1 VGGYGSVGVLLFAG
15 WAALNPQP
23 MAWVYIGVV
32 LTFELWLA
40 RRISDAGRG
49 APAAEQA
56 PYHFTTEEAQFVGRY
71 RFYFTYP
78 AIARQ
83 SASVLS
89 AIGLSTLLL
98 APWLTYK
105 QVYLPAVIIGMNL
118 FAVARFT
125 KMLVP
130 LMTLRLAS
138 ARGDRDALRKLEIHD
153 PLWAKIR
160 AGNASETKP

>member
-1 VGGYGSVGVLLFAG
+1 MGGYGSIGVLLLAG
-15 WAALNPQP
+15 WAALSPQP

-32 LTFELWLA
+32 LAFELWLA

-49 APAAEQA
+49 LPPIDQA
-56 PYHFTTEEAQFVGRY
+56 PYHFSAEEAAFIGRY

-78 AIARQ
+78 GIAHH
-83 SASVLS
+83 SASVL
-89 AIGLSTLLL
+89 AAVGLSTLLL

-105 QVYLPAVIIGMNL
+105 VAFLPAVIIGMNL

-125 KMLVP
+125 KTLSP
-130 LMTLRLAS
+130 LLKLRIAAS
-138 ARGDRDALRKLEIHD
+138 RGDRESLRLLEIHG

-160 AGNASETKP
+160 AGNAQET

>member
-1 VGGYGSVGVLLFAG
+1 MVGGYGSIGVLMLAG

-23 MAWVYIGVV
+23 MAWVYIGT
-32 LTFELWLA
+32 LLAFELWLA
-40 RRISDAGRG
+40 RRIRDAGRG
-49 APAAEQA
+49 APPAEEP
-56 PYHFTTEEAQFVGRY
+56 PYQFSAEEARFVGRY
-71 RFYFTYP
+71 RFYFAYP
-78 AIARQ
+78 GIARQ

-89 AIGLSTLLL
+89 AVGLSTLLL

-105 QVYLPAVIIGMNL
+105 LAYLPAVIIGMNL

-130 LMTLRLAS
+130 LMTLRRAAS
-138 ARGDRDALRKLEIHD
+138 RGDRDALRLLEIHD

-160 AGNASETKP
+160 TANANET